1 MFDHTNK
8 KDIKIIS
15 DDVLQDTNIDQNEV
29 LFEDLSEELP
39 SKNTKISFN
48 HYRLKRNECL
58 EMAAKTI
65 KIISEAKSNKSSNIK

>member
-15 DDVLQDTNIDQNEV
+15 DNVLQDTNIDQNEV

>member
-15 DDVLQDTNIDQNEV
+15 DNVLPDTNIDQNEV